1 MHVRFYFTIA
11 MADESHERLM
21 DAPMFSGSIIDK
33 LSIEYGSKCRKNA
46 WSSFMLRS
54 KRGQVDVLLF

>member
-21 DAPMFSGSIIDK
+21 DASMFSGSIIDK
-33 LSIEYGSKCRKNA
+33 PVYRVGVQ
-46 WSSFMLRS
+46 M
-54 KRGQVDVLLF
+54 